1 MAFDT
6 KLRCRER
13 CGQRARLERAMHRA
27 GGAAFTLHLLNNRDI
42 IPVKPGGVGTPVS
55 DRV

>member
-42 IPVKPGGVGTPVS
+42 APDIRDGTGGS
-55 DRV
+55 IIR